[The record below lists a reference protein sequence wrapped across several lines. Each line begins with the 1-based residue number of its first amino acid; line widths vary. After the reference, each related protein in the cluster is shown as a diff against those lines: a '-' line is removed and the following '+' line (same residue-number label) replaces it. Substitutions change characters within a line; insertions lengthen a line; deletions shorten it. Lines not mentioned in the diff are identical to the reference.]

1 MEARNIGYSM
11 KNILIPP
18 KQRYL
23 KGMMEKVE
31 SFNTRL
37 SLKAHFFFDKNER
50 PINNMNFGFK
60 QNFTPPHH
68 ELLSPFESDLNTI

>member
-37 SLKAHFFFDKNER
+37 SLKAHFFLIKTKV
-50 PINNMNFGFK
+50 P
-60 QNFTPPHH
+60 
-68 ELLSPFESDLNTI
+68 